1 MEITGIQIKSM
12 QNAQRNYDAII
23 LKFGDMH
30 FTRDLLQG
38 AGADRDIRRAK
49 QLALHHLHALG
60 PTGSAPFFAPP
71 RHKYVI
77 PENVSLKL
85 KLAHDREALR
95 INHDE

>member
-49 QLALHHLHALG
+49 QLADSAGIGVDCYEPRLQERIAQAL
-60 PTGSAPFFAPP
+60 
-71 RHKYVI
+71 K
-77 PENVSLKL
+77 
-85 KLAHDREALR
+85 
-95 INHDE
+95 